1 MTHPIDPLL
10 RRRHFVLMI
19 LRSVSLVL
27 LVIAVYSFAYPILR
41 SIQIGQGLR
50 RLGVIFGSDGR
61 AWFGTAAGTLI
72 PGVILALFSRWLAR
86 WIVPG
91 IRDECTHCGHEI
103 GDHAG
108 ERCTECGG
116 RLRQ

>member
-10 RRRHFVLMI
+10 RRRHVVLMI
-19 LRSVSLVL
+19 LRSFALLL
-27 LVIAVYSFAYPILR
+27 LVIAVYSLAYPIVR
-41 SIQIGQGLR
+41 SVQMGQGLNSI
-50 RLGVIFGSDGR
+50 GVLYGSNLH
-61 AWFGTAAGTLI
+61 AWFGMAVGTLV
-72 PGVILALFSRWLAR
+72 PGVILALFSQWFAR

-91 IRDECTHCGHEI
+91 IREECTHCGHEI

-116 RLRQ
+116 RLRH